1 MDFTVA
7 PNKDYRR
14 DLEIISE
21 ALSRNETL
29 SFSKFCDGEWA
40 VMENQKINNKEFWF
54 DPEDPDDAYKREKL
68 IEAFQYQNDQYFVG
82 ISCAGVFGEDHSKMK
97 KLCGQPAHRLTWADL
112 WVNSNYSYYLDN
124 VLPLFADRKIVLYCN
139 SNSMTHNLP
148 FTPEKVFPVSY
159 NAWANDWDVIE
170 ESKKYIQD
178 ECPEGYTFLFCCGPF
193 GNILCHELTE
203 FNSNNT
209 YLDVGSTLNPFLR
222 SEGFQR
228 DYYMGNNFF
237 SNAVGVW
244 DNATG

>member
-1 MDFTVA
+1 MDFTVV
-7 PNKDYRR
+7 PNKEYRR

-68 IEAFQYQNDQYFVG
+68 IEAFQYQNDHYFVG
-82 ISCAGVFGEDHSKMK
+82 ISCAGVFGEDHNKMK
-97 KLCGQPAHRLTWADL
+97 ELCGQPAHRLTWADL

-124 VLPLFADRKIVLYCN
+124 VLPLFAERKIVLYCN
-139 SNSMTHNLP
+139 SNSMTHNLT

-170 ESKKYIQD
+170 KSKNIYRMNV
-178 ECPEGYTFLFCCGPF
+178 PEVTHSYSAVA
-193 GNILCHELTE
+193 HSE
-203 FNSNNT
+203 T
-209 YLDVGSTLNPFLR
+209 YS
-222 SEGFQR
+222 
-228 DYYMGNNFF
+228 
-237 SNAVGVW
+237 
-244 DNATG
+244 ATN

>member
-170 ESKKYIQD
+170 ESKKYIGID
-178 ECPEGYTFLFCCGPF
+178 DPERRMERITYHGENIQQMEQSLQRLDPDSYREYVSTKPKFDTKILPF
-193 GNILCHELTE
+193 KELNAE
-203 FNSNNT
+203 GGI
-209 YLDVGSTLNPFLR
+209 VGL
-222 SEGFQR
+222 
-228 DYYMGNNFF
+228 YI
-237 SNAVGVW
+237 
-244 DNATG
+244 

>member
-1 MDFTVA
+1 MIAAYLKGAAQKTAHCNVV
-7 PNKDYRR
+7 RR
-14 DLEIISE
+14 
-21 ALSRNETL
+21 ALLTAGHTPSPTAL
-29 SFSKFCDGEWA
+29 CA
-40 VMENQKINNKEFWF
+40 V
-54 DPEDPDDAYKREKL
+54 L
-68 IEAFQYQNDQYFVG
+68 G
-82 ISCAGVFGEDHSKMK
+82 
-97 KLCGQPAHRLTWADL
+97 
-112 WVNSNYSYYLDN
+112 
-124 VLPLFADRKIVLYCN
+124 
-139 SNSMTHNLP
+139 NLP

-159 NAWANDWDVIE
+159 NAWANDWDAIE

-178 ECPEGYTFLFCCGPF
+178 ECSEGYTFLFCCGPF